1 LTKVETGRAA
11 ICVVLLFTCA
21 VAAAQAQFDVVIRG
35 GRIVDGTG
43 NPWRVAD
50 IAIRGETIVGI
61 AKHIDSSGAR
71 VIDARGL
78 TVAPGFIDVHS
89 HSEDANQG
97 IVRVPTAENNVR
109 QGVTTVFANPDGF
122 GEVPIGPFLERVA
135 AARPMINV
143 GAFIGHG
150 SVRAKVVGL
159 DNRVATAS
167 ELEQMR
173 NLVRIG
179 MQEGAFGLSTG
190 LFYTPASYAPLEEVI
205 ELAKVAAQYGGIHQS
220 HMRDEGAEIVSSVR
234 DTIAIG
240 ELGGL
245 PTQVTH
251 HKVMGKSNWGASVQ
265 TLQLIDTARAR
276 GVDVTIDQYPYTA
289 SSTQLEAGLVPQW
302 ARDGGRPRLLERLRD
317 PATAARIKSDI
328 AAALESGRG
337 GGNPDNVVIT
347 SCNWSPE
354 FAGKSLGQ
362 ILRDHQREPTI
373 AAATDLVVEIVN
385 LGACGAVFHA
395 IAEED
400 LVRIMR
406 HPATMIASDASP
418 GEPIFGR
425 DVPHPRAYGAFA
437 RVLGVYVRE
446 RNVLTLEEAV
456 RKMSSF
462 PAQRMGLADRG
473 LLRAGMKADIAIFDA
488 ARVRDMATFE
498 KPHQYAQGMLY
509 VFVNGSLVLDKGNT
523 TTARPGRVLY
533 GAGAALQPELQP
545 QPQRSSF

>member
-1 LTKVETGRAA
+1 
-11 ICVVLLFTCA
+11 
-21 VAAAQAQFDVVIRG
+21 
-35 GRIVDGTG
+35 
-43 NPWRVAD
+43 
-50 IAIRGETIVGI
+50 
-61 AKHIDSSGAR
+61 
-71 VIDARGL
+71 
-78 TVAPGFIDVHS
+78 
-89 HSEDANQG
+89 
-97 IVRVPTAENNVR
+97 
-109 QGVTTVFANPDGF
+109 
-122 GEVPIGPFLERVA
+122 
-135 AARPMINV
+135 
-143 GAFIGHG
+143 
-150 SVRAKVVGL
+150 
-159 DNRVATAS
+159 
-167 ELEQMR
+167 
-173 NLVRIG
+173 
-179 MQEGAFGLSTG
+179 
-190 LFYTPASYAPLEEVI
+190 
-205 ELAKVAAQYGGIHQS
+205 
-220 HMRDEGAEIVSSVR
+220 
-234 DTIAIG
+234 
-240 ELGGL
+240 
-245 PTQVTH
+245 
-251 HKVMGKSNWGASVQ
+251 MGKSNWGASVQ